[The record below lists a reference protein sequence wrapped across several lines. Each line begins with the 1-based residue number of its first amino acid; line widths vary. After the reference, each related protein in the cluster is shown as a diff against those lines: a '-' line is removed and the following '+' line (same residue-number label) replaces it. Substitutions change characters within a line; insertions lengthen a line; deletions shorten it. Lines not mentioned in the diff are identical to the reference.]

1 MYDEKRGLTPRVQ
14 DWKAWRKRGLTPT
27 VQVWESRG
35 QTKNF
40 ANHFPAASIVP
51 KILL

>member
-1 MYDEKRGLTPRVQ
+1 MYDEKLGLTPTVYDEKRGLTPT
-14 DWKAWRKRGLTPT
+14 L
-27 VQVWESRG
+27 QVWESRG

>member
-1 MYDEKRGLTPRVQ
+1 MYDEKRGLTPTVY
-14 DWKAWRKRGLTPT
+14 DEKRGLTPT
-27 VQVWESRG
+27 FPDLKRRG